1 MSASGERLPDGK
13 QIIDA
18 SGLHPGLIDA
28 HVHFR
33 DPGVTRKEDFSTG
46 STAAVCG
53 GITTVIDMPNQ
64 IHRPRR
70 PSRSTCSAWCIR
82 QTPTTSFRW
91 RREERSDWLQDLVR
105 SQLQIVWS
113 RSQHAALQ
121 RKCKRMRSLAVVG
134 TFRGPCTLLTRSAHP
149 EGVAFA
155 LRRPGHCS
163 VGDSCGGK
171 CVAGA
176 IDRDSVSRETS
187 YMPAGCQR
195 RAADSGRGQF

>member
-33 DPGVTRKEDFSTG
+33 DPGVTREEDFSTG

-82 QTPTTSFRW
+82 ETPTTSFRW
-91 RREERSDWLQDLVR
+91 RREERLATRSRPVSIANSLVTFPTSGFAAQMQAHALPRGRGNVQGALHVVNTLRTSGR
-105 SQLQIVWS
+105 SCLCASPS
-113 RSQHAALQ
+113 RSLQ
-121 RKCKRMRSLAVVG
+121 RW
-134 TFRGPCTLLTRSAHP
+134 
-149 EGVAFA
+149 
-155 LRRPGHCS
+155 
-163 VGDSCGGK
+163 
-171 CVAGA
+171 
-176 IDRDSVSRETS
+176 
-187 YMPAGCQR
+187 
-195 RAADSGRGQF
+195 